1 MPAATASDAEIK
13 LPLMPTDSNNEHH
26 YEDTP
31 AYAALQQAGL
41 LCREYRRKS
50 IDDIFTGK
58 DLKANTTQQK
68 NMWERFKYGYYL
80 CPGIGCAVY
89 GATHLELFVPASH
102 VGLLMNERNE
112 YLFAQPGMHNI
123 N

>member
-1 MPAATASDAEIK
+1 MPSRTANEVEIQR
-13 LPLMPTDSNNEHH
+13 PLMSTEPGEHH

-41 LCREYRRKS
+41 LCTEYRRKS

-80 CPGIGCAVY
+80 CPGIGCV
-89 GATHLELFVPASH
+89 VVRRS
-102 VGLLMNERNE
+102 
-112 YLFAQPGMHNI
+112 QP
-123 N
+123 

>member
-13 LPLMPTDSNNEHH
+13 LPLMPTDSDNEHH

-89 GATHLELFVPASH
+89 GATHLELFVPVHLA
-102 VGLLMNERNE
+102 
-112 YLFAQPGMHNI
+112 
-123 N
+123 